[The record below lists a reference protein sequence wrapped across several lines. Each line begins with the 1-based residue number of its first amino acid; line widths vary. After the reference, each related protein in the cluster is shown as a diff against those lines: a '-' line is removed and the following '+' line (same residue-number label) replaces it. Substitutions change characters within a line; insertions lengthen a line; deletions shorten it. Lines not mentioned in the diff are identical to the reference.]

1 MERRAYMNYTKEFR
15 EEVVKYWRESKQSY
29 EAVGRKY
36 GISGKAVSNWVNGR
50 KPRRSKTLRSRE
62 EKKEIVKYHLSGATM
77 KEVKEKYG
85 IREQTLEIWESS
97 LLEEVMEELKEEKEQ
112 EKTENQPEQKT
123 LKWVRAGAGSGYWK

>member
-1 MERRAYMNYTKEFR
+1 MERREYMNYTKEFR
-15 EEVVKYWRESKQSY
+15 EEVLKYWRESKQSY

-36 GISGKAVSNWVNGR
+36 GISGKAVSNWVNGS
-50 KPRRSKTLRSRE
+50 KSRRSKTLRSRE

-85 IREQTLEIWESS
+85 IREQTLEIWENS
-97 LLEEVMEELKEEKEQ
+97 LLEEVMEEMKEEKEQ

-123 LKWVRAGAGSGYWK
+123 LKWVRAGAGSGYWR

>member
-1 MERRAYMNYTKEFR
+1 MERREYMNYTKEFR
-15 EEVVKYWRESKQSY
+15 EEVVKYWKESKQSY
-29 EAVGRKY
+29 AAVGRKY

-50 KPRRSKTLRSRE
+50 KSSRRKVLRSRE

-85 IREQTLEIWESS
+85 IQEQTLEIWESS
-97 LLEEVMEELKEEKEQ
+97 LLEEVMEEMKEEKRQ
-112 EKTENQPEQKT
+112 EGIENQPDQKK